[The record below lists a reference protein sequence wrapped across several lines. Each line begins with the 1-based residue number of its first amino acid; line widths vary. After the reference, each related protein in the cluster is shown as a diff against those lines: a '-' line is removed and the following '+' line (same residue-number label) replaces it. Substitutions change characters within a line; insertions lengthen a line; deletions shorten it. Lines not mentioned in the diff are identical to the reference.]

1 MKIRNAKEKD
11 IERILKLLLQ
21 VNNVH
26 AEGRPDIFKKDMR
39 KYTKTQLEDLL
50 NEKDTYIYVAVD
62 ENDECVGY
70 SFCQFSEIKDGT
82 NLVPRKTVYI
92 DDICVDSSLRGKGIG
107 TLLYEH
113 SVSEA
118 EKMGCYNVTL
128 NVWSFNTSAMHFYE
142 KCGMKPLKTVMER
155 VLK

>member
-1 MKIRNAKEKD
+1 M
-11 IERILKLLLQ
+11 
-21 VNNVH
+21 
-26 AEGRPDIFKKDMR
+26 
-39 KYTKTQLEDLL
+39 
-50 NEKDTYIYVAVD
+50 
-62 ENDECVGY
+62 
-70 SFCQFSEIKDGT
+70 DGT

-107 TLLYEH
+107 TLLYEY

-128 NVWSFNTSAMHFYE
+128 NVWSFNTSAMRFYE